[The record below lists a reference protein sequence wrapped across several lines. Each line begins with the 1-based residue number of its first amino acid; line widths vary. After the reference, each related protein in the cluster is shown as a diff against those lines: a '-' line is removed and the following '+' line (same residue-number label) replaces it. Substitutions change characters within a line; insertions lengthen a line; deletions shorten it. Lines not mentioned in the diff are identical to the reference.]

1 MHDSDELSIGESS
14 IGVGLQNRGEQS
26 HNYGGDQSHAMSS
39 MSSPMTGGLGGFGI
53 GKTPNLSKHDSTK
66 KYGNTLDFKNTLD
79 LKRLKSSAKPGML
92 RKNL

>member
-53 GKTPNLSKHDSTK
+53 GKTPSLSKHYRDIEMII
-66 KYGNTLDFKNTLD
+66 KNSLTIIIIN
-79 LKRLKSSAKPGML
+79 SPFQ
-92 RKNL
+92 